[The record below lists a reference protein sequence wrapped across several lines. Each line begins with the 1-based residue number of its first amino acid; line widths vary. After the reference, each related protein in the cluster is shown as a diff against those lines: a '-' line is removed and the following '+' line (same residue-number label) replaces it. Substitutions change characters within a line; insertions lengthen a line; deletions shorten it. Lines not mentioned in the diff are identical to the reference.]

1 MQQIVQMKIEQL
13 IVQFLFKKK
22 KVKLQSIGEFT
33 FLSESS
39 TEVSDDDTF
48 YFPENSIQFTFNP
61 KATEDDD
68 LIQYIML
75 QTGKIKPLAASDLE
89 SYIVLSKQFL
99 NIGKSLFLSDL
110 GSIQKNQNNEYLFT
124 QGLSVPIKLDI
135 NSPQKVDTNQ
145 NEKVISFA
153 SPVRKKSNKI
163 FILPVAI
170 LIMIIFSISV
180 FYYFISNRNNTQI
193 NNLTPV
199 IDSASY
205 NDSINLVSN
214 DSKIKNINSKI
225 NINKK
230 DSAHFSNPDSLNL
243 SSDSGATK
251 KSDTINN
258 IQ

>member
-39 TEVSDDDTF
+39 IEVSDNETF

-61 KATEDDD
+61 KATQDDD
-68 LIQYIML
+68 LIQYIMS

-99 NIGKSLFLSDL
+99 NIGKTLFLSDL
-110 GSIQKNQNNEYLFT
+110 GSIQKNQNNEYIFT
-124 QGLSVPIKLDI
+124 QGVSVPIKLDI

-180 FYYFISNRNNTQI
+180 IYYFISNRNNNEI
-193 NNLTPV
+193 NNVTPV
-199 IDSASY
+199 IDSTAY
-205 NDSINLVSN
+205 YDSINLVLNNSKLN
-214 DSKIKNINSKI
+214 DINSKIKN
-225 NINKK
+225 NKK
-230 DSAHFSNPDSLNL
+230 DSTNFSNPDSLNL
-243 SSDSGATK
+243 SSDSGSTK
-251 KSDTINN
+251 KSDTTNH